1 MVIALAALMA
11 GTAFIVL
18 TRLLWLSAKP
28 RSATV
33 QPRSKS
39 TIIALAAA
47 VLVIGL
53 GVLAAT
59 GKLHWLAAV
68 GAALV
73 PFLKRAFGL
82 LRYLPP
88 VENTTELA
96 GGFTRSVGTS
106 GPVSGAIT
114 AGSTWNFQAWHRDG
128 TGDSNMTNAVSI
140 LFH

>member
-28 RSATV
+28 RNATV

-47 VLVIGL
+47 ALVIGL

-73 PFLKRAFGL
+73 PFIKRGFGL
-82 LRYLPP
+82 LRYLPWAR
-88 VENTTELA
+88 NAFNAYQGSKKHTA
-96 GGFTRSVGTS
+96 DGGVFLQSLD
-106 GPVSGAIT
+106 A
-114 AGSTWNFQAWHRDG
+114 H
-128 TGDSNMTNAVSI
+128 
-140 LFH
+140 